1 MRTWL
6 LVALLLALAVRGSA
20 DAPSDLAGRLK
31 ALRSPEPLAAR
42 LGLQL
47 RLERTLHHKT
57 VKGEASLRLD
67 VDEDEGGLRMRWDA
81 AVLREADA
89 EEQERDQ
96 SPDRL
101 TPVREAL
108 KELDPGRVA
117 HLLDQVGTLAGLT
130 KGVPIEESVES
141 HEGREARRLVYAFQP
156 RLSSLE
162 AYYLHHSK
170 GRFTVWIAADG
181 TPLSSES
188 VATFEGKTSRMFGR
202 FGGTT
207 TVRTQYAAQG
217 GRLTVAE
224 RETNDLRSHEDG
236 GEAEHTWQRFVVT
249 RR

>member
-6 LVALLLALAVRGSA
+6 LVALLLALVLRASA

-31 ALRSPEPLAAR
+31 GFRSPEPVAASVE
-42 LGLQL
+42 LQL

-57 VKGEASLRLD
+57 VKGEASLRLA
-67 VDEDEGGLRMRWDA
+67 VDEDEGGLRMRWESA
-81 AVLREADA
+81 ALREADA

-117 HLLDQVGTLAGLT
+117 HLLDQEGTLAGLT
-130 KGVPIEESVES
+130 KGVPIEENVENR
-141 HEGREARRLVYAFQP
+141 EGREARRLVYAFQP

-170 GRFTVWIAADG
+170 GHFTVWIAADG

-188 VATFEGKTSRMFGR
+188 VATFEGKTSRIFGR
-202 FGGTT
+202 FRGTT
-207 TVRTQYAAQG
+207 TVRTQYAGEG
-217 GRLTVAE
+217 GRLRVAE
-224 RETNDLRSHEDG
+224 REIDDRRSHEDG
-236 GEAEHTWQRFVVT
+236 GEEEHTWQHFVVT